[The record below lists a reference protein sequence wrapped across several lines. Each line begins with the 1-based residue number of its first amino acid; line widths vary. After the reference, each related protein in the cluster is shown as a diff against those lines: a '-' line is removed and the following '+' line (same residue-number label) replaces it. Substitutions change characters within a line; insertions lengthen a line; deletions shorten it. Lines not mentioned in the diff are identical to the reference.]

1 MPKNLTKQTSQQ
13 QYCSL
18 RYPAIVKDGLPIS
31 GKLAVSLE
39 LLKLKNNGMMVSPVL
54 AAPQIESY
62 FDYLT
67 NQRRGDYFCE
77 EVAQQDFFLL
87 KRQPFLLNRVYSY
100 NSLFTTYYRDLCNS
114 NLFTM
119 NQILRAGASDEEYS
133 TYEFSSFGLK
143 LDLQRRKL
151 SSGPPAA

>member
-39 LLKLKNNGMMVSPVL
+39 LLKRKNNGMMVSPVL

-67 NQRRGDYFCE
+67 NQGRGDYFCE
-77 EVAQQDFFLL
+77 EVAQ
-87 KRQPFLLNRVYSY
+87 
-100 NSLFTTYYRDLCNS
+100 
-114 NLFTM
+114 
-119 NQILRAGASDEEYS
+119 
-133 TYEFSSFGLK
+133 
-143 LDLQRRKL
+143 
-151 SSGPPAA
+151 